1 MIVCHCFR
9 VSDREI
15 RQCAQDGART
25 VCDIGRECEAGAGCG
40 GCRPAISQIL
50 DEAHEERRAS
60 RTFLPVLQTG

>member
-15 RQCAQDGART
+15 RQCAQEGART
-25 VCDIGRECEAGAGCG
+25 VCEVGRECGAGAGCG
-40 GCRPAISQIL
+40 GCRPAIAQIL
-50 DEAHEERRAS
+50 EADAEAPAA